1 MKSIKKVFQYGNQE
15 VIIETGE
22 IARQTDSAVVVSIGG
37 TSVRVTLSLSNS
49 SDQYR
54 STSY

>member
-37 TSVRVTLSLSNS
+37 TSVLVTAVGKRQ
-49 SDQYR
+49 SDPNR